1 MVNSKYYLKTTGVT
15 IVEDWGGGE
24 TDDCYPFKLH
34 PDEEPEDI
42 KKDKSHRKKG
52 FNFAN

>member
-24 TDDCYPFKLH
+24 TDDRYPFKLN
-34 PDEEPEDI
+34 PDEY
-42 KKDKSHRKKG
+42 HRKKG